1 MSYQVFGA
9 QKASF
14 LLPFAR
20 TLGINPGGID
30 IANREVA
37 KQLFQNFLVA
47 AGGEL
52 PVSHVA
58 CQSSSREH
66 KVPSRPLTCPIDLT
80 CSRAV
85 PVPAARAALRQWA
98 PRPLMPSRAMLAAS
112 AAEHTSALLRCSSS
126 QAGSWSHQAHLH
138 LQHHAAAQ
146 A

>member
-1 MSYQVFGA
+1 MPSEGHRSSSKARSIASANAFCCCFSLWVKDWKGEPSHLQAFQKLIYVSYQVFGA

-37 KQLFQNFLVA
+37 KQLFQNFLAA

-58 CQSSSREH
+58 CQTLNASAREH
-66 KVPSRPLTCPIDLT
+66 KVPRAPLKPY
-80 CSRAV
+80 
-85 PVPAARAALRQWA
+85 
-98 PRPLMPSRAMLAAS
+98 
-112 AAEHTSALLRCSSS
+112 
-126 QAGSWSHQAHLH
+126 
-138 LQHHAAAQ
+138 
-146 A
+146 

>member
-1 MSYQVFGA
+1 MKVQQHCSINCLLLLLQAFQKLIYVSYQVFGA

-52 PVSHVA
+52 PVSPIA
-58 CQSSSREH
+58 CQI
-66 KVPSRPLTCPIDLT
+66 LT
-80 CSRAV
+80 
-85 PVPAARAALRQWA
+85 
-98 PRPLMPSRAMLAAS
+98 
-112 AAEHTSALLRCSSS
+112 LLI
-126 QAGSWSHQAHLH
+126 A
-138 LQHHAAAQ
+138 
-146 A
+146 

>member
-1 MSYQVFGA
+1 MSLLHDIRLLWADAHAWWRTQKLVTGRQHCIFRCLLLLLFSVGRKTDKVRPSPLQAFQKLIYVSYQVFGA

-52 PVSHVA
+52 PVSPAA
-58 CQSSSREH
+58 CQA
-66 KVPSRPLTCPIDLT
+66 LTVLI
-80 CSRAV
+80 A
-85 PVPAARAALRQWA
+85 
-98 PRPLMPSRAMLAAS
+98 
-112 AAEHTSALLRCSSS
+112 
-126 QAGSWSHQAHLH
+126 
-138 LQHHAAAQ
+138 
-146 A
+146 